1 MASKKPA
8 AKPAAKK
15 KAAPAA
21 KKSATKPT
29 KGKAARGAPPDPS
42 APPNGGMGS
51 TEGLTSGTLDT
62 VRSTLPIA
70 DDAGNPGAEAP
81 PEPAVILQ
89 QPEPPPPPAPLPQ
102 YQSHKKVRAAVIV
115 SVRADWAEQGVTL
128 EGEEGMRRMG
138 EEWMARHRPQVGW
151 YLVEYEDGYVSCSPA
166 ETFEAG
172 YTAL

>member
-21 KKSATKPT
+21 KKST
-29 KGKAARGAPPDPS
+29 GKARGARGAPPDPF
-42 APPNGGMGS
+42 APSVDGGTASING
-51 TEGLTSGTLDT
+51 LSGTLDT

-128 EGEEGMRRMG
+128 EGEEAMRRMG